1 MAFNAVPFP
10 ARPNPDEVATILA
23 GSHRFDDWESVY
35 VQHRWA
41 DAWAWFRFSSA
52 ERESDPPSFDWHT
65 LRLKP
70 PTSVHV

>member
-1 MAFNAVPFP
+1 MAVIDFP
-10 ARPNPDEVATILA
+10 APPNPDEVATIVA
-23 GSHRFDDWESVY
+23 ADHRFEDWESVW
-35 VQHRWA
+35 VQRCWA
-41 DAWAWFRFSSA
+41 DAFWFRFTTA